1 MRRVSPLTI
10 LAVTALAGGCVGPDF
25 VSPAAPTAEG
35 YTAAPLPAATASTAG
50 IAGAAQS
57 FQSGGDIPAQWWTL
71 FHSEPLNAL
80 IAEAIT
86 ANPNLQAAQAALKA
100 AHETAA
106 AQRGG
111 FWPSLSGGFDATR
124 AKDAA
129 SVSSAASTPSPIYTL
144 YTAQLSVSY
153 SPDVWGGNWRQVE
166 SLDAQTEAQRFQLE
180 ATHLTLTANVVTA
193 AVAEA
198 GLRAQIAALRQVV
211 AIETELLDVLKRQL
225 ALGQIAEGDV
235 VAQEAALAQA
245 EQQLPPLDKQLS
257 QSRNALAALLGRLPA
272 QQPDATFELTG
283 LTLPTDLPVS
293 LPARLVAQRPDVR
306 QAEAN
311 LHAASAQIG
320 VAVANRLPLVNLT
333 ASIGS
338 TSANIGGAQGL
349 FTPGLGFWNLA
360 GGLTEPLFD
369 GFTLMHKERAARAM
383 ASQAEAQ
390 YRATVIT
397 AFQNVADSL
406 NALVADA
413 SALKAAVASEKAA
426 GQSLAITRRQLELGA
441 ISPLALL
448 NAQQTEQQAL
458 VALAQAQTNRF
469 ADTAA
474 LFQALGGGWW
484 NRMDAVE

>member
-1 MRRVSPLTI
+1 
-10 LAVTALAGGCVGPDF
+10 
-25 VSPAAPTAEG
+25 
-35 YTAAPLPAATASTAG
+35 
-50 IAGAAQS
+50 
-57 FQSGGDIPAQWWTL
+57 
-71 FHSEPLNAL
+71 
-80 IAEAIT
+80 
-86 ANPNLQAAQAALKA
+86 
-100 AHETAA
+100 
-106 AQRGG
+106 
-111 FWPSLSGGFDATR
+111 
-124 AKDAA
+124 
-129 SVSSAASTPSPIYTL
+129 
-144 YTAQLSVSY
+144 
-153 SPDVWGGNWRQVE
+153 
-166 SLDAQTEAQRFQLE
+166 
-180 ATHLTLTANVVTA
+180 
-193 AVAEA
+193 VAEA
-198 GLRAQIAALRQVV
+198 GLRAQIAALREVV
-211 AIETELLDVLKRQL
+211 AIETQLLEVLRKQFT
-225 ALGQIAEGDV
+225 LGQIAEGDV

-245 EQQLPPLDKQLS
+245 EQQLPPLDKQLA

-272 QQPDATFELTG
+272 QQPEATFELTS

-320 VAVANRLPLVNLT
+320 VAVANRLPLISLT

-338 TSANIGGAQGL
+338 TAATIGGAQGL

-360 GGLTEPLFD
+360 GGLTQPLFD

-383 ASQAEAQ
+383 AEQAEAQ

-413 SALKAAVASEKAA
+413 NALKAAVASERAA
-426 GQSLAITRRQLELGA
+426 GQSLAITRRQLELG
-441 ISPLALL
+441 SVSTLALL

-458 VALAQAQTNRF
+458 VTLAQAQTNRF

-484 NRMDAVE
+484 NRVDAVE